1 MQVQCKFENQTIHV
15 CVNASAASTPPPTQG
30 GGVMPRGGICNMAPQ
45 HLLTTISQ
53 STVTTVHYAV
63 KKIGGKGEAC
73 IKLVLLS

>member
-1 MQVQCKFENQTIHV
+1 MHV

-63 KKIGGKGEAC
+63 KKNRGEGGGLYKIGAV
-73 IKLVLLS
+73 VLITYI